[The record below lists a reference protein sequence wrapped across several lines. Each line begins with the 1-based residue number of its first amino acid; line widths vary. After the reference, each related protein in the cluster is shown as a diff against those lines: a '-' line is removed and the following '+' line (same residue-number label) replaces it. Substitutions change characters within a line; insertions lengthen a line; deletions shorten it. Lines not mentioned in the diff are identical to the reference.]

1 MRIGLFY
8 PNAPSIH
15 VMSRSIVEQNPDF
28 LSLDVHRQIGRTCE
42 ELGLDYL
49 FLADGW
55 AGYGGGGDK
64 QESSYL
70 SDGMLIAPILASAL
84 MGVTGRIG
92 LITTIHTSWFHPLQ
106 IVRFGAALAQL
117 SKGRWGIN
125 VVSGSGF
132 TDKLLGQAAMQLDH
146 DARYARAA
154 ECMEVA
160 FAAWRAGRID
170 FHGEYF
176 DIDGYAPAPGI
187 PEEYWPLIVS
197 AGASDAGRA
206 FAGKFAD
213 FIFMPGRT
221 PKALLDDRVG
231 DIRRIAET
239 HGRKASDIK
248 LQMHASIIVRET
260 QAEADAAIQQVRD
273 SVDMDA
279 ALGYLKS
286 VRSNVSTYDDIYR
299 EMGELQVR
307 EIGMVSGARTIH
319 GDVTEAVRQFE
330 ALAEMGCDGVAMT
343 FPIWSPKEIRRFGEL
358 VLPELEKRGIWEPA
372 WKRRG
377 RW

>member
-1 MRIGLFY
+1 MSLRIGLFY
-8 PNAPSIH
+8 PSSPSMH
-15 VMSRSIVEQNPDF
+15 VMSRSIAGLNPDF
-28 LSLDVHRQIGRTCE
+28 LSLDVHREIGRTCE
-42 ELGLDYL
+42 ELGMDYL

-55 AGYGGGGDK
+55 AGYDQDVERNK
-64 QESSYL
+64 PSR
-70 SDGMLIAPILASAL
+70 GMLIAPVLASAL
-84 MGVTGRIG
+84 MGVTDRIG

-106 IVRFGAALAQL
+106 ITRIGAAMAVL

-132 TDKLLGQAAMQLDH
+132 TDNLLGQAVAEISH
-146 DARYARAA
+146 DARYDRAA
-154 ECMEVA
+154 ESMAIA
-160 FAAWRAGRID
+160 FEAWRTGRVDCHGD
-170 FHGEYF
+170 FF
-176 DIDGYAPAPGI
+176 DIDGYAPGPAI

-206 FAGKFAD
+206 FAGRFAD

-221 PKALLDDRVG
+221 PKGLLDERVD
-231 DIRRIAET
+231 DIRKIAQS
-239 HGRKASDIK
+239 HGRKGSDVK

-260 QAEADAAIQQVRD
+260 QEEADIAIQEVRD

-286 VRSNVSTYDDIYR
+286 VRKNVSTYDDIYK

-319 GDVTEAVRQFE
+319 GDVAEAVRQFE
-330 ALAEMGCDGVAMT
+330 ALDEMGCDGVAMT

-372 WKRRG
+372 WKRDG
-377 RW
+377 GW

>member
-1 MRIGLFY
+1 MSLRIGLFY

-15 VMSRSIVEQNPDF
+15 VMSRTIAAMNPDF
-28 LSLDVHRQIGRTCE
+28 LSLEVHKEIGQTCE
-42 ELGLDYL
+42 QLGLDYL

-55 AGYGGGGDK
+55 AGYEEQRDK
-64 QESSYL
+64 PSR
-70 SDGMLIAPILASAL
+70 GMLMAPVLASAL
-84 MGVTGRIG
+84 MAVTERIG

-106 IVRFGAALAQL
+106 ITRIGAAMAML
-117 SKGRWGIN
+117 SRGRWGIN

-132 TDKLLGQAAMQLDH
+132 TDHLLGQAMAETSH
-146 DARYARAA
+146 DARYDRAA
-154 ECMEVA
+154 ECMEIVMQ
-160 FAAWRAGRID
+160 AWRTGRID
-170 FHGEYF
+170 NHGEFF
-176 DIDGYAPAPGI
+176 DIEGYAPGPVI
-187 PEEYWPLIVS
+187 PEEFWPLIVS

-221 PKALLDDRVG
+221 PQNLLDERVN
-231 DIRRIAET
+231 DIRKIATT
-239 HGRKASDIK
+239 HNRQGADVK

-260 QAEADAAIQQVRD
+260 QAEADLAIQRVRD

-286 VRSNVSTYDDIYR
+286 VRKNVSTYDDIYR

-307 EIGMVSGARTIH
+307 EIGMVSGARSIH
-319 GDVTEAVRQFE
+319 GDVAEAVAQFE
-330 ALAEMGCDGVAMT
+330 ALHDMGCDGVAMT

-358 VLPELEKRGIWEPA
+358 VLPELEKRGIWQPA
-372 WKRRG
+372 WQREG
-377 RW
+377 GW